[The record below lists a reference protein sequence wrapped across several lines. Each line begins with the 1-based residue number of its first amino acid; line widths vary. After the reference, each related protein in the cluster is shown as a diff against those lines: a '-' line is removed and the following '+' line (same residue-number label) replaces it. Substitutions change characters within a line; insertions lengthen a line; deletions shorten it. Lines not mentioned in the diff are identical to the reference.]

1 MNRKLRST
9 VTMNLCIAAVLL
21 FGVAYAVDGTE
32 PERPGLVRCAN
43 LVYGNGQTSK
53 CFADHF
59 LSDAQK
65 ETNIWTT
72 HVFTAVKLESEDLFQ
87 FPFAVM
93 SGEGSF
99 TFSPEQAENLRRY
112 LGGGGFLVASP
123 GCSSPLWTA
132 SFESEIAKALPGME
146 LKELE
151 ADHPIFHTVY
161 DIDEIKT
168 KKRGVKAVLKAIVID
183 GRVAL
188 VYSPEGLNDTGNAGG
203 NCCCCGGNEVL
214 NARQVNVNLLAYAL
228 TH

>member
-1 MNRKLRST
+1 MKTKIPLTALS
-9 VTMNLCIAAVLL
+9 VLL
-21 FGVAYAVDGTE
+21 VATLAPSWLVLEAADE
-32 PERPGLVRCAN
+32 PADRPGLVRCAN

-59 LSDAQK
+59 LPDAQK
-65 ETNIWTT
+65 ETNIWTA
-72 HVFTAVKLESEDLFQ
+72 HHFTAVKLEAEELFE

-99 TFSPEQAENLRRY
+99 TFTPQQAENLRRY
-112 LGGGGFLVASP
+112 LGAGGFLVASP
-123 GCSSPLWTA
+123 GCSSPLWTT
-132 SFESEIAKALPGME
+132 SFESEIKKTFPDME
-146 LKELE
+146 LVELPM
-151 ADHPIFHTVY
+151 DHPIFHTVY
-161 DIDEIKT
+161 DVDELKT
-168 KKRGVKAVLKAIVID
+168 KKRGVKAVLKALIFD

-203 NCCCCGGNEVL
+203 SCCCCGGNEVL